1 MASLRTRLAL
11 LLGCWT
17 AVSLGPAAGWFLLGP
32 VDAGL
37 APTYLGLLVALF
49 VAGVSL
55 ARVGVARVED
65 PALLLRDGLGLAGL
79 MALSGVPLVGG
90 ILLTFVDVVT
100 GATVAVG
107 GAASFLA
114 AFLVG
119 FVADRAVLA
128 RRRGE
133 DALGFR
139 ATKPPRS
146 RSRRT
151 LAAAGVVGGAV
162 WAALELS
169 AGDLTMAVV
178 PGLLLIGQVP
188 PLVRHWRTRSYAIT
202 DAGLVAWS
210 GHLEWSNFDGVA
222 VTDDRIELQGTVW
235 PFGSLAWDRDSIAN
249 DEAVLAALESHLPRV
264 EPDRERDEP
273 SPLDNLRQAFG
284 S

>member
-1 MASLRTRLAL
+1 MLALRTRLAL

-17 AVSLGPAAGWFLLGP
+17 AVTVGPPVAWVAVGPFGGGLVPAHLVAPVALLVVGFWFARL
-32 VDAGL
+32 GL
-37 APTYLGLLVALF
+37 AQ
-49 VAGVSL
+49 
-55 ARVGVARVED
+55 VED
-65 PALLLRDGLGLAGL
+65 PADLLRDGLGLAGP
-79 MALSGVPLVGG
+79 MSLSGVPLVGG
-90 ILLTFVDVVT
+90 ILLTFSDLVSGT
-100 GATVAVG
+100 AIAAG
-107 GAASFLA
+107 GAAGFLGAFLA
-114 AFLVG
+114 G

-133 DALGFR
+133 GALRFSARKPAASRPRR
-139 ATKPPRS
+139 AI
-146 RSRRT
+146 
-151 LAAAGVVGGAV
+151 AAVGLLGGAV

-178 PGLLLIGQVP
+178 PVMLGLGQVP
-188 PLVRHWRTRSYAIT
+188 PLVRHWRTRSYEVT

-210 GHLEWSNFDGVA
+210 GHLQWADFDGVA

-249 DEAVLAALESHLPRV
+249 DAAVVAAFERHLPRV
-264 EPDRERDEP
+264 EPDRERDDP